1 MATTTAEMQDLQ
13 EVNRGSDKDLTT
25 QGPSEQG
32 GALGLT
38 KGGAL
43 PSLNEILAQPA
54 VKKATPGIM
63 IAILSIRGPRNNV
76 ALINQS
82 GNTGFILIVLGG
94 AVDFNFIA
102 YRRQTTGR
110 NSNIVDAK

>member
-13 EVNRGSDKDLTT
+13 EVNRGPDKGLAT

-38 KGGAL
+38 KGGSL
-43 PSLNEILAQPA
+43 PSLKEILAQPA

-63 IAILSIRGPRNNV
+63 IAILMGRIKKTSRRD
-76 ALINQS
+76 
-82 GNTGFILIVLGG
+82 T
-94 AVDFNFIA
+94 IA
-102 YRRQTTGR
+102 RDQEGQRRTMDSHHHITLH
-110 NSNIVDAK
+110 SLPD

>member
-13 EVNRGSDKDLTT
+13 EVNRGSDKDLAT

-54 VKKATPGIM
+54 VKKSDPRHYDCHLDGV
-63 IAILSIRGPRNNV
+63 LSCQLFSHAR
-76 ALINQS
+76 S
-82 GNTGFILIVLGG
+82 GLS
-94 AVDFNFIA
+94 ADFSWDD
-102 YRRQTTGR
+102 RC
-110 NSNIVDAK
+110 